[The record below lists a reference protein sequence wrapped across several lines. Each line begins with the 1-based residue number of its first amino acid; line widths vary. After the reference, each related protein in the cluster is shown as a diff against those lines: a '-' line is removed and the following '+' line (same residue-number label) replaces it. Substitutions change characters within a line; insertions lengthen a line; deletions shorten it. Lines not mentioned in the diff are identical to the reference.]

1 MGHAAAGRGAITVP
15 ADPERR
21 KDGCRYA
28 PARWTSVP
36 TSGRE
41 HTVIR
46 NLARVLIAVSVV
58 VFTVSFLVLS
68 TTEYPANGWGFAI
81 FGSILGFMG
90 GLFTLAFS
98 IPGIARAQGP
108 KSFAALD
115 VSGALASPV
124 NHEVAR
130 PAKTWTRTWMNVYFW
145 TGLGELYLAALFI
158 VSGILSDD
166 SDALAGGLAT
176 AGILGVIGLVFMYA
190 AYRTYNKNKL
200 HTTGLDGRAT
210 IMSVT
215 QTGIWA
221 NNNPVTVLDCKIH
234 VDGHPDYEV
243 RHRETVP
250 QVTLGRLTS
259 GATLPVKVNPKNP
272 SDFVIQW
279 EQA

>member
-1 MGHAAAGRGAITVP
+1 M
-15 ADPERR
+15 
-21 KDGCRYA
+21 
-28 PARWTSVP
+28 SVP

-46 NLARVLIAVSVV
+46 NLARVVIAVSVV
-58 VFTVSFLVLS
+58 VFTVSFLVLAS
-68 TTEYPANGWGFAI
+68 SENPGGGWGLNI
-81 FGSILGFMG
+81 FLSIIGFMG
-90 GLFTLAFS
+90 GLFTLAYS
-98 IPGIARAQGP
+98 IPGIARARGP

-115 VSGALASPV
+115 ASGGLASPV
-124 NHEVAR
+124 KHQVDR
-130 PAKTWTRTWMNVYFW
+130 PAKTWTRTWMNIYFW
-145 TGLGELYLAALFI
+145 TGLGELYLAALFVVGGI
-158 VSGILSDD
+158 VADDADAFSGSL
-166 SDALAGGLAT
+166 GT
-176 AGILGVIGLVFMYA
+176 AGILGVIGLIFMYA

-210 IMSVT
+210 IVGVT

-234 VDGHPDYEV
+234 LDGHPPYEV

-250 QVTLGRLTS
+250 QVTLGRLTT

-279 EQA
+279 EQT